1 MQELTGLPVS
11 PGVALGPAFVYRPTE
26 LAVSDAPI
34 AAESIPEELARLEVA
49 LADARAA
56 VEELRA
62 KAAQEIGPEEA
73 DIYAAHLA
81 MLSDPVLWDEVRA
94 GVKEGKGAAASVQ
107 VTVERY
113 ARLFAELEDPLLRAR
128 EADLKDIG
136 RRVLALLT
144 GQHRTKLAE
153 LRQPAI
159 LVASDLTPSETLS
172 LDRSL
177 VLAIATEAG
186 GPTSHTAILARTL
199 GIPAVVGVA
208 GLLVR
213 VEDGQP
219 VAVDGEAGRV
229 ILEPDAPT
237 RQALAECQAAAE
249 REKKRQSALKDLPA
263 ETRDGYRT
271 ELAANLGSPAEA
283 DLAREYGADGVGL
296 FRTEFLYLN
305 CTEPPGEEEQYTAYR
320 AVMEK
325 LGGRR
330 VVIRT
335 LDIGGDKQAG
345 CLPGENESNP
355 FLGLRGIRYCLA
367 HPDLFKVQ
375 LRAILRASA
384 HGPVGIMFPMV
395 AGVEELE
402 AAEALLAEARREVEE
417 RGFHPGRD
425 LELGVMIELPAA
437 ALTAEA
443 LARRVGFLSIGTNDL
458 TQYTLAVDR
467 LNQRVADLYQPLH
480 PAVLRLIRLTVEGGH
495 RAGAR
500 VGVCGELAGDLEAVP
515 VLVGLGVD
523 ELSLA
528 PASLPKVKET
538 VRSLTRREAA
548 ALAEKLLSCRSAAE
562 VRRLL
567 KNHQQLKGESAMT
580 KTIVSTT
587 GAPGAVGPY
596 SQAVRAGRWLFAS
609 GQIPLD
615 PVTGE
620 LVGTDVTAQTRQ
632 VLANLSAVLAA
643 AGCTPKDVVKTTVF
657 LTDMGNFAQ
666 MNAVYGSYF
675 TEPYPARSTIEV
687 SRLPK
692 GALVE
697 IEAVVVL
704 PGEPAEAD

>member
-1 MQELTGLPVS
+1 MQELTGLSVS
-11 PGVALGPAFVYRPTE
+11 PGVALGPAFVYRPAE
-26 LAVSDAPI
+26 MSVADAPL
-34 AAESIPEELARLEVA
+34 APEATAHELARLEKA
-49 LADARAA
+49 LAEARVA
-56 VEELRA
+56 VEELHE
-62 KAAQEIGPEEA
+62 KAEREIGPEEA
-73 DIYAAHLA
+73 GIYAAHLV

-94 GVKEGKGAAASVQ
+94 GVKAGKGAAASVQ

-144 GQHRTKLAE
+144 GQDRTKPAE

-159 LVASDLTPSETLS
+159 LVAYDLTPSETIS

-186 GPTSHTAILARTL
+186 GPTSHTAILARAL

-208 GLLVR
+208 GLLER
-213 VEDGQP
+213 VGDGQP

-229 ILEPDAPT
+229 ILEPDAAT
-237 RQALAECQAAAE
+237 RQALAERRGAAE
-249 REKKRQSALKDLPA
+249 REKERRRALKDLPA
-263 ETRDGYRT
+263 ETRDGHRI

-305 CTEPPGEEEQYTAYR
+305 RTEPPGEEEQYTAYR
-320 AVMEK
+320 TVLEK

-335 LDIGGDKQAG
+335 LDVGGDKQAG
-345 CLPGENESNP
+345 CLPGENERNP

-402 AAEALLAEARREVEE
+402 AAKELLAEARREVEE
-417 RGFHPGRD
+417 RGFRPGPE

-443 LARRVGFLSIGTNDL
+443 LARRVDFLSIGTNDL

-467 LNQRVADLYQPLH
+467 LNRRVAALYQPLH

-500 VGVCGELAGDLEAVP
+500 VGVCGELAGEPGAVP

-523 ELSLA
+523 ELSLV
-528 PASLPKVKET
+528 PASLPRVKEI
-538 VRSLTRREAA
+538 VRSLTRREATT
-548 ALAEKLLSCRSAAE
+548 LADGLLLCESAEQVAKLIE
-562 VRRLL
+562 
-567 KNHQQLKGESAMT
+567 NHMEEKGESAMT
-580 KTIVSTT
+580 KTVISTT

-596 SQAVRAGRWLFAS
+596 SQAIRAGRWLFAS

-620 LVGTDVTAQTRQ
+620 LVGADVTAQTRQ

-657 LTDMGNFAQ
+657 LTDMNNFAQ

-697 IEAVVVL
+697 IEAVAVL
-704 PGEPAEAD
+704 PGEAAEG